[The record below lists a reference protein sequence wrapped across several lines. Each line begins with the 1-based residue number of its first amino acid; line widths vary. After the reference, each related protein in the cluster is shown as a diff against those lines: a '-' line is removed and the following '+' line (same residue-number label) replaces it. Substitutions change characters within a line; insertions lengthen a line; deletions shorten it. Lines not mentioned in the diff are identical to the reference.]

1 MIACEPLATEP
12 MSQETDQS
20 AGSRPA
26 AAPQGV
32 WREEYGVARTRIL
45 LFGAGH
51 VGRALALALA
61 PLPFRVQWF
70 DGRENA
76 FPAHVPGNCETV
88 FAQDPEAALA
98 AAPAGAFALVM
109 THSHPLDL
117 ALTAAALSRG
127 DIPYVGLIGSATKR
141 ARFEARFR
149 EIGLPEERIAML
161 ACPIGIAGVED
172 KDPAVIAAAT
182 AAELLIVR
190 ERIARDGKGS
200 R

>member
-1 MIACEPLATEP
+1 
-12 MSQETDQS
+12 MSQEPTTP
-20 AGSRPA
+20 AASRPA
-26 AAPQGV
+26 KAPQGV
-32 WREEYGVARTRIL
+32 WREEYGVAQTRLL

-76 FPAHVPGNCETV
+76 FPAHVPTNCETI
-88 FAQDPEAALA
+88 FAQDPEAAIA
-98 AAPAGAFALVM
+98 AAPPGAFALVT
-109 THSHPLDL
+109 THSHALDL
-117 ALTAAALSRG
+117 ALSAAALSRG

-172 KDPAVIAAAT
+172 KDPAIIAAAT

-190 ERIARDGKGS
+190 ERIARNEKGQ